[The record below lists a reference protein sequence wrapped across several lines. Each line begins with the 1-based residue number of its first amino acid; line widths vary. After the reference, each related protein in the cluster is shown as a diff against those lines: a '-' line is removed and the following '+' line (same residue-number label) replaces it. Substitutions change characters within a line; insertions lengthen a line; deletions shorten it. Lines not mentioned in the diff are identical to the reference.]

1 MESAINE
8 EPGGQP
14 ARSFDMPAAILVVE
28 DDLLT
33 RRLLQELLAREGWTV
48 VTTGT
53 VAGALVEVA
62 RTPFELVLLDLVLP
76 DGDGLTVCRRIR
88 DRYSMPIV
96 IISTRREIDD
106 RVIGLETGADDYIVK
121 PFEPRELVARVR
133 AHLRRREQQNGAS
146 DDVIHLGHVTVD
158 TALRDALV
166 DGKPVGLTRKEFQL
180 LHLLASRRG
189 RAVSREFLMEQLWS
203 EEELASEKN
212 VAVYVRRLRSKIERD
227 PDAPE
232 VVLTVRGFGY
242 RAGGA
247 R

>member
-1 MESAINE
+1 
-8 EPGGQP
+8 
-14 ARSFDMPAAILVVE
+14 MPAAILVIE

-33 RRLLQELLAREGWTV
+33 RRLLQELLEREGWV
-48 VTTGT
+48 VTTTGT
-53 VAGALVEVA
+53 VAGALAEVG
-62 RTPFELVLLDLVLP
+62 RSRFDLVLLDLVLP

-106 RVIGLETGADDYIVK
+106 RVNGLDTGADDYIVK

-133 AHLRRREQQNGAS
+133 AHLRRTQQNGEA
-146 DDVIHLGHVTVD
+146 DGIIHLGHVTVD
-158 TALRDALV
+158 TALRDAIV
-166 DGKPVGLTRKEFQL
+166 DGRPAGLTHKEFQL

-189 RAVSREFLMEQLWS
+189 RAVSREALMEHLWRD
-203 EEELASEKN
+203 EELASDKN

-232 VVLTVRGFGY
+232 IVLTVRGFGY